1 VIIGPWWLIVFPGV
15 AIFLAIV
22 AMNVLGQ
29 GLLARLE
36 GR

>member
-1 VIIGPWWLIVFPGV
+1 LILFPGV
-15 AIFLAIV
+15 AIFAVIL
-22 AMNVLGQ
+22 AMNMLGQ